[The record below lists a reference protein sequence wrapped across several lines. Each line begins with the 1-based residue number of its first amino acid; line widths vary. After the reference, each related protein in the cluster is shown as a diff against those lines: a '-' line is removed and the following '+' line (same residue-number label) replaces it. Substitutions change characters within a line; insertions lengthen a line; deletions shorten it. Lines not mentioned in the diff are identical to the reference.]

1 MREVC
6 TETASAAVAPICR
19 TAPTGSRSVSPS
31 DSSSQ
36 WKYSSSTDERL
47 PTAPYWSAKRQY
59 GASPSEARRKEIV
72 SGRLKS
78 DRNPSPTHA
87 AALHNADSSHS
98 AHRTT
103 RRMDLME
110 QTAEPA
116 SAISASTSG
125 RFAGGHPSSEIG
137 RAS

>member
-1 MREVC
+1 MQGVS
-6 TETASAAVAPICR
+6 TEPAPAALFPICR

-47 PTAPYWSAKRQY
+47 PTAPYWSANRQY

-87 AALHNADSSHS
+87 AALHNADSSRS
-98 AHRTT
+98 EE
-103 RRMDLME
+103 RRVGKE
-110 QTAEPA
+110 C
-116 SAISASTSG
+116 
-125 RFAGGHPSSEIG
+125 R
-137 RAS
+137 